1 VTNPTNPTSTYRAPS
16 ASSTRAH
23 TGVSSKINAPGMRTM
38 PVCTRL
44 ENTDNTLPYTHTSFR

>member
-1 VTNPTNPTSTYRAPS
+1 
-16 ASSTRAH
+16 
-23 TGVSSKINAPGMRTM
+23 MRTM